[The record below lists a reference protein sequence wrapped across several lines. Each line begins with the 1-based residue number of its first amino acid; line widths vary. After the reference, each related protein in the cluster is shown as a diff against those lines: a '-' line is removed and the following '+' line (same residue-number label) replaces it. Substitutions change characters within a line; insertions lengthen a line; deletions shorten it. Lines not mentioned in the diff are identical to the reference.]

1 MSCPKIG
8 YVSIME
14 MYACIMYG
22 GRRASPIA
30 RCKIRLKMTK
40 GLKMMSLIHK
50 INVKYAVVI
59 HLFGYSDTL
68 VVMDIS

>member
-1 MSCPKIG
+1 
-8 YVSIME
+8 ME
-14 MYACIMYG
+14 G

-50 INVKYAVVI
+50 INVKYTVVI

-68 VVMDIS
+68 VVMDVS